1 MDEVSHSPSQ
11 SRPLAATPKLRTLR
25 PRGSGLIEVID
36 CFRESLMAIRL
47 RPDGLV
53 DPATVDGRIRAMTL
67 AIRALPRPSGCGK
80 GRMPLRPS

>member
-1 MDEVSHSPSQ
+1 MRQYSEEEVQ
-11 SRPLAATPKLRTLR
+11 DLTDRVFLLRTRLDE
-25 PRGSGLIEVID
+25 GKLHIAAHLVD

-67 AIRALPRPSGCGK
+67 AIRALPRP
-80 GRMPLRPS
+80 